1 MTIALTPFTG
11 FCGFRPLAE
20 ISHFLST
27 VPELATLLGSSAQTF
42 QTSFS
47 KSPSEG
53 KEALKQLF
61 TTLMNSK
68 EEDIAAQAELLIDRA
83 KNDGSFGEDGELA
96 KLLVQLDLQ
105 FPKDVG
111 LFCAFFLNYVK
122 LSPGEAMFLRA
133 RDIHA
138 YISGGPSLPSIPS
151 FSFCLPCEWT
161 ELTVDVVECMAASD
175 NVVRAGF
182 TPKYKDIP
190 TLTTMLTYHT
200 APASDQKMQPLP
212 FQKCHSST
220 LYDPPIEEFSVVR
233 TELNAAEEEMDPV
246 DGPSILIVTSGNG
259 SLKGVDQEFELKM
272 GSVWFIGAGEGI
284 TLKSQGEMVT
294 HRAFVEA

>member
-11 FCGFRPLAE
+11 FCGFRPLKE

-27 VPELATLLGSSAQTF
+27 VPELSNLLGSSAQSF

-68 EEDIAAQAELLIDRA
+68 EDDIAAQAELLIDRA
-83 KNDGSFGEDGELA
+83 KNDGSFGDDGELA

-122 LSPGEAMFLRA
+122 LIPGEAMFLRA
-133 RDIHA
+133 RDVHA
-138 YISGGPSLPSIPS
+138 YISGGIPLFYAFSIS
-151 FSFCLPCEWT
+151 GSMLDRGNSRCRRMYGCE
-161 ELTVDVVECMAASD
+161 
-175 NVVRAGF
+175 R
-182 TPKYKDIP
+182 
-190 TLTTMLTYHT
+190 
-200 APASDQKMQPLP
+200 
-212 FQKCHSST
+212 
-220 LYDPPIEEFSVVR
+220 
-233 TELNAAEEEMDPV
+233 
-246 DGPSILIVTSGNG
+246 
-259 SLKGVDQEFELKM
+259 
-272 GSVWFIGAGEGI
+272 
-284 TLKSQGEMVT
+284 
-294 HRAFVEA
+294 